1 MMNNEIEN
9 EISRLKKKLQEVR
22 LSFEKYFCG
31 NEKRP
36 PVKERDALKKD
47 LSHLKQIYL
56 TNASLKFQVQSLCS
70 SFNTFESHW
79 EKTCRLIEE
88 GKYRRDQFR
97 SRQIHQEKMSDS
109 ENNKQTKSD
118 SELPQ
123 ISDELDIEGIYN
135 NYIHS
140 LKEHGHIKLPTKEG
154 FTNTLKAK
162 YLLLRQ
168 KYEHQSIDFQIELKE
183 GKPTLKAV
191 VKQTKV

>member
-1 MMNNEIEN
+1 MMNSEIEN

-36 PVKERDALKKD
+36 PVKEREALKKD
-47 LSHLKQIYL
+47 LSRLKQIYL
-56 TNASLKFQVQSLCS
+56 TNAALKFQVQSLGS
-70 SFNTFESHW
+70 SFNTLESHW

-88 GKYRRDQFR
+88 GKYKRDQFR
-97 SRQIHQEKMSDS
+97 SRQMLHEKTSDS
-109 ENNKQTKSD
+109 ENDKHTKSD
-118 SELPQ
+118 SELSKT
-123 ISDELDIEGIYN
+123 SDDLDIEGIYN

-140 LKEHGHIKLPTKEG
+140 LKEHGQIKLPTKEG

-162 YLLLRQ
+162 YLLLRE
-168 KYEHQSIDFQIELKE
+168 KYEHQQIHFQIELKE

-191 VKQTKV
+191 VKQIKV